1 MALEGA
7 CPMSTKRSTAAA
19 AAKARP
25 SGEFKGAAPEAAA
38 AEQHE
43 RLRRK
48 KHNGKHYSREF
59 KVAAAKLVTE
69 RGYTPKEAAA
79 SLGVPVSTLQ
89 YWVRVYAQGPAAE
102 AETVETLR
110 LKNRQLEAENQR
122 LKLER
127 EILKKATAFF
137 ASQPS

>member
-1 MALEGA
+1 MSRKRLKKAGSGVEVRGIAPGTALDDAGSASE
-7 CPMSTKRSTAAA
+7 
-19 AAKARP
+19 
-25 SGEFKGAAPEAAA
+25 
-38 AEQHE
+38 HE
-43 RLRRK
+43 RLRRRK
-48 KHNGKHYSREF
+48 KHNGKHYGREF

-69 RGYTPKEAAA
+69 RGYTPKDAAA
-79 SLGVPVSTLQ
+79 SLAIPVSTLQ
-89 YWVRVYAQGPAAE
+89 YWVRVYGRTPAAE

-137 ASQPS
+137 ASQP